1 IDLILDKNG
10 NFAWVDGSA
19 WSTVYGWYPLN
30 NIYDGQWH
38 LISVTKSGSIL
49 NIYQDA
55 VLVKS
60 GTYGNSIVSN
70 NNNLLLGTYSP
81 TFAPING
88 LIDDVRLYTT
98 ALSVQEIESI
108 YTGSSVNETNVV
120 EILPEVTKLYQNY
133 PNPFN
138 PETTIKFD
146 LAESANVMI
155 DIYNINGQLVRTLVN
170 GFKNAGTVTATW
182 DGKDKQG
189 SIVSAGVY
197 IYRMSTDTGYNKVM
211 RAVMIK

>member
-1 IDLILDKNG
+1 DKNG